1 MVEGKEVPGDSVLVY
16 DTEGYFMGATLAEK
30 FAREGKR
37 VRLVTQFPGAAP
49 YMNYTG
55 ENLLMVP
62 LLHELDVEVITGHF
76 VSSIEPGHASGS
88 AVSPPGRQVE
98 WEFDAIVLVTQ
109 RISTDGLY
117 RELKGNTDLL
127 AQEGITGLYRIGDC
141 VAPRLQVADA
151 VFDGHR
157 LAREIDEEKPQTAL
171 PYIREFRLLGA
182 TDADYD
188 AIVTGRSSVYQP
200 ASVRQT

>member
-1 MVEGKEVPGDSVLVY
+1 MVEGKPVPGDSVLVY

-37 VRLVTQFPGAAP
+37 VRLVTQFPGPAP
-49 YMNYTG
+49 YMNFTG
-55 ENLLMVP
+55 ENLHMIP
-62 LLHELDVEVITGHF
+62 LLRELGVEVVSGHV
-76 VSSIEPGHASGS
+76 VSSVEQGRAHGFAAIAPGEPLS
-88 AVSPPGRQVE
+88 

-109 RISTDGLY
+109 RLPNDALYQELGSNREALTD
-117 RELKGNTDLL
+117 N
-127 AQEGITGLYRIGDC
+127 GIAGLYRIGDC

-151 VFDGHR
+151 IYDGHR
-157 LAREIDEEKPQTAL
+157 LAREIDEDNPETPL

-188 AIVTGRSSVYQP
+188 SIIGGRSLSYVP
-200 ASVRQT
+200 GSGP